1 MKALV
6 YEGEKKACVR
16 EVGNPTDKNGTI
28 RLNLKYCGIC
38 GTDIGIY
45 AGTHPR
51 AKAPLIFGHEF
62 LGTVVEDGKRLKKG
76 DRVVPYPLLSCG
88 RCLACRTGNEHVCS
102 RLGLLGI
109 DCDGGVCE
117 SICVDE
123 EILYKVPDHVSDV
136 AASVIEPLAVVI
148 RAVHQSGF
156 KLMDT
161 CAVIGAGPIG
171 ILTGIVL
178 KFAGASKVFISDV
191 AESRLKKAEGF
202 GMIPVNPLRESLETA
217 VKEATDKE
225 GCDTLFECSG
235 AAVAAT
241 EMTDITRVGGNICM
255 VSIHKKPHEVN
266 LRDTNF
272 KEQHIVGSRVYTREE
287 FRQAVE
293 LSKLLQ
299 PQLEQIVTHIVPLAE
314 SEKVFDMIADPDYET
329 IKVVVDCEIKSDTKD
344 GQ

>member
-6 YEGEKKACVR
+6 YEGEKKACLR
-16 EVGNPTDKNGTI
+16 EMEEPLKREGTVK
-28 RLNLKYCGIC
+28 LSLKYCGIC

-62 LGTVVEDGKRLKKG
+62 LGTVMEDSKRFKKG

-88 RCLACRTGNEHVCS
+88 KCLACRTGNAHVCS
-102 RLGLLGI
+102 SLGLLGI
-109 DCDGGVCE
+109 DCDGGICE
-117 SICVDE
+117 RIYVDE
-123 EILYKVPDHVSDV
+123 EVLYKVPKEVNDI
-136 AASVIEPLAVVI
+136 AATVIEPLAVVI

-161 CAVIGAGPIG
+161 CVVIGAGPIG

-178 KFAGASKVFISDV
+178 KFAGASRVFISDV
-191 AESRLKKAEGF
+191 SDSRLKRAGEL
-202 GMIPVNPLRESLETA
+202 GMIPVSPLRESLEA
-217 VKEATDKE
+217 VVKEATDQE

-235 AAVAAT
+235 AAVTAMD
-241 EMTDITRVGGNICM
+241 MTNITRVRGNICM

-266 LRDTNF
+266 LRDVNF

-293 LSKLLQ
+293 LSKLLEKE
-299 PQLEQIVTHIVPLAE
+299 LEQIVTHIVPIIK
-314 SEKVFDMIADPDYET
+314 SEKVFDMIADPVCET
-329 IKVVVDCEIKSDTKD
+329 IKVVVDCRTGE
-344 GQ
+344 